1 MSRCSRT
8 LVFAVAT
15 IVWGGISAHAE
26 TLRCQSING
35 NVNCA
40 GSSGVSCQTINGK
53 TVCISGHGGVV
64 QSFGNG
70 HADQEGMDDV
80 PPIERRMD
88 RMRHRSTDPL
98 ADPSIDPDWPSPDW
112 QSHDDE

>member
-8 LVFAVAT
+8 LAFAAVT
-15 IVWGGISAHAE
+15 IVWGGLSAHAE

-35 NVNCA
+35 NLNCA

-53 TVCISGHGGVV
+53 TVCLSGHGDVV

-70 HADQEGMDDV
+70 HADQEGMDDM
-80 PPIERRMD
+80 PPARPRMNT
-88 RMRHRSTDPL
+88 MHHRLP
-98 ADPSIDPDWPSPDW
+98 DPSIDLDWPSPDG
-112 QSHDDE
+112 SANDDE